1 MEIQKNENEKKQRTT
16 GMGWQRNA
24 RFKKCTWKLRG
35 NAGDGVY
42 SKIF

>member
-16 GMGWQRNA
+16 GMGWQNA